1 MRLTNYSNYALR
13 TLQMAALR
21 APELVRIDEVAQAH
35 GIKRS
40 HLTRI
45 VHELGQAG
53 LLETQRGR
61 GGGFQLARPADKI
74 TVGEVVRLTEGPLT
88 LVECFAAETS
98 TCPLTGICRLS
109 AGLGRALKAFLA
121 VLDDLTIADISANR
135 GDLLARLPMIEVPV
149 VTVPSED

>member
-21 APELVRIDEVAQAH
+21 APDRVRIDEVALAH
-35 GIKRS
+35 GIKSS

-45 VHELGQAG
+45 VHDLGQAG
-53 LLETQRGR
+53 LLETRRGR
-61 GGGFQLARPADKI
+61 GGGFRLARAADTI

-88 LVECFAAETS
+88 LVECFAPASS

-109 AGLGRALKAFLA
+109 AGLGRALTAFLA
-121 VLDDLTIADISANR
+121 VLDDMTIADISANR
-135 GDLLARLPMIEVPV
+135 SDLLARLPLPDKAGLPAAEA
-149 VTVPSED
+149 